1 MSYCGSTPN
10 MAPEILLGVDFDLQV
25 DVFSLGVVFCEILGR
40 VIADDDIFARGPP
53 FYAIDPSEV
62 RDRASPGYPEAY
74 LRLALD
80 CCAAEPSARPTMI
93 QVLERLR
100 AIERDLIAAE
110 RKDPT
115 IKAYAVGSL
124 SFASP
129 RRTII
134 AANKP
139 SEGTVRPGAPPRMPS
154 FGGKVEVPQRRSSM
168 EETSESESDADEDV
182 KTAAAVLGIQ
192 PAARASGSR
201 IGAERYS
208 VEVVRR
214 SKIQQQPSTTDTD
227 TLSSVLTVRPNQ
239 PPPPQPVVRAAS
251 PAQSLISIPSS
262 WLVKPAA
269 QVVGLD
275 AGTAAS
281 SDTSDASMPSTPDAT
296 AAVVQTTHAK
306 DGSATSY
313 LTART
318 TTPSLANA
326 TIDGDDSGAVE
337 RPASP
342 RTALMASIV
351 AGNTTA
357 PTEDT
362 THRFTLVS
370 PAWARIFG
378 APVPT
383 VAPPPLSRRTSID
396 GVDPVRLSATM
407 RTTHCA
413 CCGRKLGML
422 RAYMICDEG
431 CGFRCVRRPT

>member
-10 MAPEILLGVDFDLQV
+10 MAPEILLGVDFDVQA
-25 DVFSLGVVFCEILGR
+25 DVFSLGVVFCEILSR
-40 VIADDDIFARGPP
+40 SIADDDIFARGPP
-53 FYAIDPSEV
+53 FYAIDASEV
-62 RDRASPGYPEAY
+62 RDRASAGCPDAY

-80 CCAAEPSARPTMI
+80 CCATEPCARPTMI

-100 AIERDLIAAE
+100 AIERELIATE

-129 RRTII
+129 RRTVV
-134 AANKP
+134 ALKDG
-139 SEGTVRPGAPPRMPS
+139 EGTARPNLPPRMPS

-168 EETSESESDADEDV
+168 DAEPSEEESDADEDV

-201 IGAERYS
+201 IAGERYS

-214 SKIQQQPSTTDTD
+214 SKIQQPSAADTD

-239 PPPPQPVVRAAS
+239 PAAAPVRAPS

-262 WLVKPAA
+262 WLQKPAA
-269 QVVGLD
+269 QVVGL
-275 AGTAAS
+275 TTTTAS
-281 SDTSDASMPSTPDAT
+281 SDTSDASMPSTPDAV
-296 AAVVQTTHAK
+296 AVAPTHAK
-306 DGSATSY
+306 DGSAASY

-326 TIDGDDSGAVE
+326 TIDGDDSDAVE

-342 RTALMASIV
+342 RTALMASII
-351 AGNTTA
+351 AGSTTT
-357 PTEDT
+357 PSEDT

-383 VAPPPLSRRTSID
+383 VAPPLSRRTSID
-396 GVDPVRLSATM
+396 RVDPVKLSATM
-407 RTTHCA
+407 AKTHCA
-413 CCGRKLGML
+413 CCSRKLGAL
-422 RAYMICDEG
+422 RAYMVCDEG
-431 CGFRCVRRPT
+431 CGFRCVDSTVRPS